1 MIRTRPILPLS
12 RDPASRFLPW
22 LIAFM
27 VWLAGLA
34 LASAMQLS
42 ATSEAWVTGVA
53 GRLTVQVMPT
63 VDEEAEVLDARAG
76 RVIALLRGTPGV
88 AHAEALPKEESIA
101 LLEPWLGRTG
111 LVDTLPLPRLIDV
124 VLEDG
129 APVDTAALGAKL
141 AEAVPGTALE
151 DHGLWLAR
159 LVTLAGA
166 IEIIAFTIVGLIA
179 LATVATI
186 VFTTKTGLAIH
197 KEVVQLLHL
206 IGARDGF
213 VARQFEAHAF
223 WLGLKGGVA
232 GFALVALTVALIAYL
247 VGRVEA
253 GLLPPLAL
261 GIREWAALAAVAIAV
276 ALIAMVTA
284 RVTVLRTLA
293 QML

>member
-1 MIRTRPILPLS
+1 MIRARSILPLS

-34 LASAMQLS
+34 LAAAMQLS
-42 ATSEAWVTGVA
+42 TTSDAWVTGIA
-53 GRLTVQVMPT
+53 GRITVQVMPLAG
-63 VDEEAEVLDARAG
+63 EEADALDDRVGRAIVLLRSTPGIARAD
-76 RVIALLRGTPGV
+76 
-88 AHAEALPKEESIA
+88 ALPKEESIA
-101 LLEPWLGRTG
+101 LLEPWLGTSG
-111 LVDTLPLPRLIDV
+111 LVETLPVPRLIDV

-129 APVDTAALGAKL
+129 APVDTAALNARL

-159 LVTLAGA
+159 LVALAGA

-179 LATVATI
+179 MATVATI

-213 VARQFEAHAF
+213 IARQFQAHAF
-223 WLGLKGGVA
+223 WLGFKGGLA
-232 GFALVALTVALIAYL
+232 GFALVAATVALIAYL
-247 VGRVEA
+247 AGRVEA

-261 GIREWAALAAVAIAV
+261 GVREWMALAAVAVAV

-284 RVTVLRTLA
+284 RVTVLRALA
-293 QML
+293 RML